1 MYWIII
7 NSLNFNKPVSI
18 MKMRSK
24 LMALVALAL
33 LVAGQAL
40 AQEQK
45 PQKIGTLNMDYVLA
59 MMPEIKSI
67 QSSLSTLQTQLQKQG
82 EAKQKQYQ
90 QLVVKYQTEGP
101 TMTLA
106 DRQQLE
112 RDIAALEEELNQFT
126 TTAQEKL
133 SAKQAELMGPINER
147 VQEALKAI
155 VAEEG
160 YTHIFNIGVPQAG
173 LEILFYIDPA
183 YDVSNLVLKK
193 MGIEPPADSQN

>member
-1 MYWIII
+1 
-7 NSLNFNKPVSI
+7 

-24 LMALVALAL
+24 LIALAAVAM

-67 QSSLSTLQTQLQKQG
+67 QSTLSTLQTQLQKQG

-133 SAKQAELMGPINER
+133 STKQAELMGPINER